1 MLSFFELSAQNLG
14 AADTSDSSV
23 RKYQNIIKNN
33 KQLVRFI
40 EYTFTS
46 KGIPKHM
53 RNLAIIESHLD
64 RNQVSVAGASG
75 VWQFMSDHANEH
87 GLTEADRSDM
97 YKSTKTAANSLINL
111 YNKYHN
117 WITVVAAYN
126 CGQGNIN
133 KAIQKAGSK
142 KYSDFAQYLPSETQN
157 HVQKYL
163 NACYATGEL
172 NAVLEDY
179 YKRPLNAKNVKSKE
193 TVDYEVF
200 KANTIKNAAKINLIQ
215 TPINGGY
222 DINVISKYLK
232 IDTSEILKWNPDLA
246 NELVERGEGIL
257 HLPINLMDIFT
268 INKYR
273 ILTDSLKQ

>member
-1 MLSFFELSAQNLG
+1 MLSFSELSAQTLG
-14 AADTSDSSV
+14 ATDTSESSV

-33 KQLVRFI
+33 KQLVKFI
-40 EYTFTS
+40 EYTFTT

-64 RNQVSVAGASG
+64 RNQVSVAGATG
-75 VWQFMSDHANEH
+75 VWQFMIDHANEH

-97 YKSTKTAANSLINL
+97 FKSTKTAANSLINL
-111 YNKYHN
+111 YNKYKN

-133 KAIQKAGSK
+133 KAIQKAGSN
-142 KYSDFAQYLPSETQN
+142 KYTDFSQYLPLETQN

-163 NACYATGEL
+163 NACYAFGEL

-179 YKRPLNAKNVKSKE
+179 YKRPIKAKSTKTKQ
-193 TVDYEVF
+193 TVDYEQF
-200 KANTIKNAAKINLIQ
+200 TANTIKNADKINLVQ

-222 DINVISKYLK
+222 DIEVISKYLK
-232 IDTSEILKWNPDLA
+232 IEVSEILKWNPDLEK
-246 NELVERGEGIL
+246 NLVERGEGIL
-257 HLPINLMDIFT
+257 NLPRNLMDLFA
-268 INKYR
+268 INKYK